1 MNFTNQLA
9 LDASDAI
16 RLIESTLAPGPVVP
30 LRDAMLYAVQG
41 GKGMRA
47 FLVCAGARL
56 HDVGD
61 RSGHAAAA
69 IEALHAYSLVH
80 DDLPAMDDD
89 DLRRGQPTVHK
100 KWDEATAILVGD
112 ALQSLAFELVLE
124 PGSGVGD
131 TARIDLALTLAH
143 AAGARG
149 MVLGQALDIAA
160 ETSGVPLDL
169 DAITMLQKGKTGA
182 LISWAAT
189 AGPRIAQVDTGPMQA
204 YGDALGLAFQI
215 VDDILDETGDAA
227 TVGKAVG
234 KDAGA
239 GKATFVSLLGLDGAK
254 RRANELV
261 TLACDALVGYGEA
274 ADTLRDAARY
284 VIARDK

>member
-1 MNFTNQLA
+1 MNFPNQLA
-9 LDASDAI
+9 LDASAAI
-16 RLIESTLAPGPVVP
+16 RLIETTLSPGPDVP

-41 GKGMRA
+41 GKGLRA
-47 FLVCAGARL
+47 FLVRAGARL
-56 HDVGD
+56 HGMGD
-61 RSGHAAAA
+61 MAGHAAAA

-89 DLRRGQPTVHK
+89 DLRRGQPTVHR

-124 PGSGVGD
+124 PASGVAD
-131 TARIDLALTLAH
+131 AARADLALTLAQ

-160 ETSGVPLDL
+160 ETSGTALDL
-169 DAITMLQKGKTGA
+169 DAITALQGGKTGA
-182 LISWAAT
+182 LITWAAT
-189 AGPRIAQVDTGPMQA
+189 AGPRMAQADTGAMQI

-215 VDDILDETGDAA
+215 ADDVLDIEGDAT

-234 KDAGA
+234 KDAQA
-239 GKATFVSLLGLDGAK
+239 GKATFVSLLGVDGAK
-254 RRANELV
+254 RRAQDLV
-261 TLACDALVGYGEA
+261 TLACDALVGYGEDA
-274 ADTLRDAARY
+274 ETLREAARF